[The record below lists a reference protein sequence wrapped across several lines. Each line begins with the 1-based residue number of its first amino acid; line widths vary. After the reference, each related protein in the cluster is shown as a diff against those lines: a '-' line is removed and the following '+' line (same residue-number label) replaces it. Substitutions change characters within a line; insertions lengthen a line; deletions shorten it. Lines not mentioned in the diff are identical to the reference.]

1 MNKPDLKKIDFKAIA
16 DDFKNLNP
24 QDVGAWPLLP
34 RISVFF
40 ALFVAILV
48 AGWWFVWKGQ
58 IEALEVER
66 QSEIKL
72 KEDWANKKRQAVNLD
87 LYQAQKA
94 EINRVFGAL
103 LKQLPNKTE
112 IEALLVEIN
121 QSGLGRGLQFELFRP
136 GNETNREFYAELPIN
151 VRLTGTYH
159 DLGAFAADIGRL
171 SRIVTLNNLTLTPP
185 SGAGGATGVP
195 SGILGL
201 DAVTLTYRALD
212 EEEIANQ
219 KKTVPK
225 GGKR

>member
-1 MNKPDLKKIDFKAIA
+1 MKKPDLKKIDFKAILE
-16 DDFKNLNP
+16 DFKGLNP
-24 QDVGAWPLLP
+24 QDVGAWPVLP
-34 RISVFF
+34 RAVVLI
-40 ALFVAILV
+40 ALFVATLA

-58 IEALEVER
+58 IEDLEAAR
-66 QSEIKL
+66 QEEVKL
-72 KEDWANKKRQAVNLD
+72 KDDWVGKKRQAVNLD

-136 GNETNREFYAELPIN
+136 GAESNKEFYAELPIS

-159 DLGAFAADIGRL
+159 DLGAFASDIGRL
-171 SRIVTLNNLTLTPP
+171 SRIVTLNNIALNPVP
-185 SGAGGATGVP
+185 GGGGV
-195 SGILGL
+195 LGL

-212 EEEIANQ
+212 EEEITKQ
-219 KKTVPK
+219 KQSTK